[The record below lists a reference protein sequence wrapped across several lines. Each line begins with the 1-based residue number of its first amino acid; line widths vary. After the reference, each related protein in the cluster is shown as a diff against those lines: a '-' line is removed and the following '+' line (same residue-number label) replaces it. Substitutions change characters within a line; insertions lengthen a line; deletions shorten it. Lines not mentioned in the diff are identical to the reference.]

1 MFDNDMEKVFD
12 EIENRLKET
21 KERYRNMEITKDGI
35 KKIIDDPRSIRLA
48 SMFGISKE
56 MLEDYYDN
64 YCDKC
69 HSSPCVCKKEE
80 KDNDTIYSKAA
91 MEEMNKCHCNNS
103 GVSEESDNSYPKNVI
118 SLDEFI
124 NNPDNQEALY
134 QTFREMFRI
143 FFRDNSKEFLKL
155 FMQNLT
161 KYNTKD

>member
-1 MFDNDMEKVFD
+1 MFDKEIEKVFD
-12 EIENRLKET
+12 EIGNRVKEIRE
-21 KERYRNMEITKDGI
+21 KYRNMEVTKDSI
-35 KKIIDDPRSIRLA
+35 KKIIDDPSAVRLA
-48 SMFGISKE
+48 SMFGVSKE
-56 MLEDYYDN
+56 ALEDYYDN

-80 KDNDTIYSKAA
+80 NNNDTIYSKAA
-91 MEEMNKCHCNNS
+91 MEEMNKCHYNNCNT
-103 GVSEESDNSYPKNVI
+103 SEEPDNSYPKNVI

-155 FMQNLT
+155 FMQNLS

>member
-1 MFDNDMEKVFD
+1 MFDKEMEKVFD
-12 EIENRLKET
+12 EIGNRVKEIRE
-21 KERYRNMEITKDGI
+21 KYRNMEVTKDSI
-35 KKIIDDPRSIRLA
+35 KKIIDDPSAVRLA
-48 SMFGISKE
+48 SMFGVSKE
-56 MLEDYYDN
+56 ALEDYYDN

-69 HSSPCVCKKEE
+69 HSSPCACKKEE
-80 KDNDTIYSKAA
+80 NNNDTIYSKAA
-91 MEEMNKCHCNNS
+91 IEEMNKCHRNNCNTL
-103 GVSEESDNSYPKNVI
+103 EESDNSYPKNVI

-155 FMQNLT
+155 FMQNLS

>member
-1 MFDNDMEKVFD
+1 MFDKEIEKVFD
-12 EIENRLKET
+12 EIGNRVKEIRE
-21 KERYRNMEITKDGI
+21 KYRNMEVTKDSI
-35 KKIIDDPRSIRLA
+35 KKIIDDPSAVRLA
-48 SMFGISKE
+48 SMFGVSKE
-56 MLEDYYDN
+56 ALEDYYDN

-80 KDNDTIYSKAA
+80 NNNDTIYSKAA
-91 MEEMNKCHCNNS
+91 IEEMNKCHCNNCNT
-103 GVSEESDNSYPKNVI
+103 SEESDNSYPKNVI

-155 FMQNLT
+155 FMQNLS

>member
-1 MFDNDMEKVFD
+1 MEKVFD
-12 EIENRLKET
+12 EIGNRVKEIRE
-21 KERYRNMEITKDGI
+21 KYRNIEVTKDDI
-35 KKIIDDPRSIRLA
+35 KRIINDPGAVRLA
-48 SMFGISKE
+48 SMFGVSKE
-56 MLEDYYDN
+56 ALEDYYDN

-80 KDNDTIYSKAA
+80 NNNDTIYSKAA
-91 MEEMNKCHCNNS
+91 IEEMNKCHCNNCNT
-103 GVSEESDNSYPKNVI
+103 SEESDNSYPKNVI

-155 FMQNLT
+155 FMHNLS